1 MTVPAMRLDF
11 VHGGRRRQLGA
22 RALLAMGVV
31 SVAGTLLFYQQLRVR
46 TEGLELRLEAH
57 AESLRPSRR
66 SGENDGPL
74 FTEAAAA
81 VAELSTPWSRLLDEL
96 EAAAKDSSESVAL
109 LAIEPDRGARKV
121 KIMAE
126 ARNLPDAIAFAQRLQ
141 QSDVLLH
148 PLLDNHEVQAQDR
161 SRPVRFEITAAWRN
175 GA

>member
-11 VHGGRRRQLGA
+11 VRNGRRRRMGA
-22 RALLAMGVV
+22 RVLLAVGVV
-31 SVAGTLLFYQQLRVR
+31 SVAVTLLAYQQLRAR
-46 TEGLELRLEAH
+46 TDGLELRLEAH
-57 AESLRPSRR
+57 AESLRPTRR
-66 SGENDGPL
+66 SGETDGPL
-74 FTEAAAA
+74 FAEAAAA

-96 EAAAKDSSESVAL
+96 EAAAQDSSESVAL
-109 LAIEPDRGARKV
+109 LAVEPDRGARKV